1 MTEKE
6 HVKKKYV
13 KIRFMNT
20 EKKSF
25 KKSGIIFLVLVVIL
39 FAFVFHSVSLNEVIE
54 SIRQTDQPFIILGIL
69 MMVAYLLCDALNIYR
84 PLHILGYPISYL
96 QSIKYS
102 ILGFFFSYITP
113 SATGGQPMQ
122 IYYMYKDDINVS
134 HSALVLIIQLIGH
147 ETAITTLA
155 IIGFISQ
162 NGLLT
167 KAMGQAKYTLLIGIV
182 VNVLIDLFMFCVVF
196 FKKTARI
203 INRIVVKIAGVF
215 SKNVATRI
223 DASLKQVYDDYQNGA
238 DDLKAHK
245 GIIRKTV
252 LTAFF
257 QMLFMFTV
265 PFCVYL
271 GFHLHQ
277 FHWFQIT
284 MIEAVLFVAVGFVP
298 LPGAIGASEGLFYIL
313 FRVLFPSSILT
324 SAMLLTRCINLYFCL
339 VIDGLLILWFTH
351 CLKKRG
357 N

>member
-1 MTEKE
+1 MTEKK

-13 KIRFMNT
+13 KIQFMNT
-20 EKKSF
+20 EKRSF
-25 KKSGIIFLVLVVIL
+25 KKSGIFFLILVVLL
-39 FAFVFHSVSLNEVIE
+39 FAFVFHSVSLNEIIT
-54 SIRQTDQPFIILGIL
+54 SIKKTDQTFLILGML
-69 MMVAYLLCDALNIYR
+69 MMVGYLFCDALNIYR
-84 PLHILGYPISYL
+84 PLHILGYPITYL

-134 HSALVLIIQLIGH
+134 HSALVLIIKLIGH

-162 NGLLT
+162 NALLT
-167 KAMGQAKYTLLIGIV
+167 RAMGQAKYTLLIGIV
-182 VNVLIDLFMFCVVF
+182 INVLIDLFMFCVVF

-203 INRIVVKIAGVF
+203 INRVIVKLTSAF
-215 SKNVATRI
+215 SKNAAKKI

-238 DDLKAHK
+238 SDLKAHK
-245 GIIRKTV
+245 GIIRKTI

-257 QMLFMFTV
+257 QMLFMFSV

-271 GFHLHQ
+271 GFHLH
-277 FHWFQIT
+277 HYNWFQIT

-339 VIDGLLILWFTH
+339 AIDGLLIIAFTH
-351 CLKKRG
+351 HLKKRG
-357 N
+357 T